1 MHGWKSAKEKAEKSP
16 LMFPRSWPLW
26 VLSCFQCERSRQT
39 LLCHRLV
46 RLNTEPEA
54 AQSGRMYFWKVFRQ
68 PPLLF
73 VMISHIQYWHP
84 TPSCHLSAW
93 NRHSYGSG
101 FLYNPVKCRNSS
113 ATVGLPCSSN
123 NYMPN
128 TTNAY
133 VRFFLCNS
141 HSVETTVPP
150 SSLQLTGTRLGSFIT
165 FVSRC

>member
-1 MHGWKSAKEKAEKSP
+1 MRKQRKREHSSP
-16 LMFPRSWPLW
+16 
-26 VLSCFQCERSRQT
+26 T
-39 LLCHRLV
+39 LLCHWLV
-46 RLNTEPEA
+46 RLNTEKR
-54 AQSGRMYFWKVFRQ
+54 QKLHKVKECIFLEGFRQ
-68 PPLLF
+68 CQPPFLF
-73 VMISHIQYWHP
+73 VTCSDDFHTYSIDTPPP
-84 TPSCHLSAW
+84 TPSFHFSAW

-113 ATVGLPCSSN
+113 ATVSLSCNNNNN

-128 TTNAY
+128 TSNAY
-133 VRFFLCNS
+133 VRFFFSFLCNS